1 MKRIAAIAGVML
13 VLGIL
18 AAPAMAEPPY
28 EPNDTTLDA
37 AGPLAA
43 NQTYTAGLE
52 TDNDQ
57 DYYYFYVTGPTQA
70 QVTITL
76 TDLGG
81 TSSYAELRASLDESH
96 GESIDNFSGLTKT
109 GAYSTQSISLQPGK
123 YYIQVSPEEGYGESY
138 EFTGSGTTGAFGP
151 YSAIQAQCAA
161 AQGPVNQYE
170 AQVATAEVNLKK
182 AEAKLKKYG
191 ESRKPKVR
199 KKVHAKFTHVKS
211 VVAAEKASL
220 KGAEK
225 AESPWC
231 FIPQ

>member
-1 MKRIAAIAGVML
+1 MRYTCAIAGAML
-13 VLGIL
+13 ALGIL
-18 AAPAMAEPPY
+18 ASPAMAEPPF
-28 EPNDTTLDA
+28 EPNDTTLEA

-43 NQTYTAGLE
+43 NQTYTAALE
-52 TDNDQ
+52 TGNDQ

-70 QVTITL
+70 QVTFTL

-81 TSSYAELRASLDESH
+81 SSGFAEIRGSLDESH
-96 GESIDNFSGLTKT
+96 GDSIDTFGGLTKT
-109 GAYSTQSISLQPGK
+109 GAYGTQSISLQPGK
-123 YYIQVSPEEGYGESY
+123 YYLHVSPEEGYGESY

-151 YSAIQAQCAA
+151 YSTIQAQCAA

-199 KKVHAKFTHVKS
+199 KKVHAKVAHVKS
-211 VVAAEKASL
+211 VVAAEKESL